1 MAIQSQ
7 MWDLSHRPWTETVE
21 REEPQHPSEQYFLL
35 LMTGESLVSG
45 FWFTQTAQ
53 VHSET
58 WPLWSKNNGLY
69 LYQTWTNIY
78 TLSPLQLSECK
89 DKVHTVYCLF
99 MYSFDSSLHGAYG
112 THLFIIYYYYWR
124 RFPAA
129 IEHPVPKDASQYTCQ
144 NTHHTSTSLRNM
156 CFECKMCSFGQKKN
170 QCKRNGILMLA
181 SRFPPSL
188 AGLHVNT
195 GSISTFFY
203 KAR

>member
-112 THLFIIYYYYWR
+112 THLFIVTDVVFRQRSSIPSQR
-124 RFPAA
+124 TLHSTHVKTLT
-129 IEHPVPKDASQYTCQ
+129 IHPRLSATCVL
-144 NTHHTSTSLRNM
+144 NAKCAPL
-156 CFECKMCSFGQKKN
+156 GKK
-170 QCKRNGILMLA
+170 KISVRE
-181 SRFPPSL
+181 
-188 AGLHVNT
+188 T
-195 GSISTFFY
+195 GFLC
-203 KAR
+203 